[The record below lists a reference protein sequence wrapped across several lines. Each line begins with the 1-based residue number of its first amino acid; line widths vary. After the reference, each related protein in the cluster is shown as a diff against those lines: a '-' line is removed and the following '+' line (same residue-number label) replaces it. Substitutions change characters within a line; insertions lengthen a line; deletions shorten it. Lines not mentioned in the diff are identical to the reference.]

1 MWRLSLSN
9 YSDLLIHQYIKK
21 PKAKATIDLFLGEYD
36 KLSEN
41 AFDLLN
47 QWDIDQARGFSLDII
62 GRRVGVS
69 RTLPSAIAKGYFGY
83 YESLNGEPWGAG
95 VWYRRGETLG
105 DTLVLNDDDFRF
117 LIRAKIF
124 KNFQN
129 GSFDYI
135 LNAMRV
141 ILNGQANIEDNL
153 DMTATV
159 YLPLESLNLLQRY
172 MIEQMDILPRPMGV
186 MYNYINASGK
196 EFGFDGFYNSYG
208 FNEGSFVDA

>member
-1 MWRLSLSN
+1 MSN
-9 YSDLLIHQYIKK
+9 YSDLLIYQYIKK

-36 KLSEN
+36 NLSEN

-129 GSFDYI
+129 GSFGYVLTAVRAIIGQDA
-135 LNAMRV
+135 AMK
-141 ILNGQANIEDNL
+141 DNL
-153 DMTATV
+153 DMTADI
-159 YLPLESLNLLQRY
+159 YIRSNNLNTMKQY

-186 MYNYINASGK
+186 MYNYFTISGK

-208 FNEGSFVDA
+208 FNEGSFVDS